1 MPFTTL
7 CLKKRWSIKVIRAW
21 YACIFLFIAGIAQG
35 QAITEITDFRIEK
48 TDEQIQTSANITFE
62 LPSAVEDTLLKGVPL
77 YFVFEV
83 EILRERWYW
92 YDRRVSAVQRHIR
105 LAYQPLTRRWRL
117 NITTG
122 LGRQDNPGLAL
133 NQSFDTLAQALAVV
147 KRVSAWKIADTF
159 DIDPSIQ
166 YRLEFRFRLDLS
178 QLPLPFQIGTMGQSD
193 WNISA
198 KASYPLYLGAGK

>member
-7 CLKKRWSIKVIRAW
+7 CLKKRWSIKAVQTW
-21 YACIFLFIAGIAQG
+21 CACILIFIAGIAQA
-35 QAITEITDFRIEK
+35 QAITEITDFHVEK
-48 TDEQIQTSANITFE
+48 TDEQIQASANITFE
-62 LPSAVEDTLLKGVPL
+62 LSAAVEDALLKGVPL
-77 YFVFEV
+77 YFVSEA

-92 YDRRVSAVQRHIR
+92 YDRRVSVVQRHMR

-117 NITTG
+117 NIATG
-122 LGRQDNPGLAL
+122 LGRQENPGLAL

-147 KRVSAWKIADTF
+147 KRVSAWRIAATV

-166 YRLEFRFRLDLS
+166 YKLEFRFRLDLR

-198 KASYPLYLGAGK
+198 NASYPLYFGTEK